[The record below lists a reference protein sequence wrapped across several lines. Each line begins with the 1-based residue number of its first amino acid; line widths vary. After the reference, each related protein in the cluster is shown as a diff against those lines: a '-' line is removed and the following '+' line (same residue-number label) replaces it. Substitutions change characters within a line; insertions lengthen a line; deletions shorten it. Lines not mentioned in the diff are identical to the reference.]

1 MLGERRVH
9 SASFVQVAVGA
20 WCSDLTQ
27 GAYMAAK
34 RLTRKL
40 TDVIAEVENQLKA
53 HYGVTQ
59 KDINAWQARAQALSH
74 KFPISA
80 MLKIEDLWIDYEV
93 QRDVI
98 HKHIIN
104 IMRKWDPR
112 ICSPGSACRFIG
124 KPNTY
129 LYDAQ
134 HRTIAAGILGFTE
147 IPCAVVETDDPN
159 FASYAFEMLNDTGV
173 KRLTPGDLHRNAL
186 VRYKNGSRD
195 VKVVR
200 AKIMQD
206 QFDSAR
212 IDLQDKGSRNSD
224 NLRGD
229 NDYYFSH
236 FKYAQKGIEVD
247 DSGKVLLEI
256 LSTIK
261 EVFPIGEEI
270 DQGVYIGL
278 LELHKL
284 ARVETTAMPAGWMK
298 EVLKIVKTVFNSSG
312 TIHSKAKIQWAH
324 VRPGASWSA
333 PEAMSNFLREIYLLA
348 GGTINL
354 PYHGA
359 GSTMGIIEDNIADGL
374 IPQLN
379 QEIV

>member
-1 MLGERRVH
+1 
-9 SASFVQVAVGA
+9 
-20 WCSDLTQ
+20 
-27 GAYMAAK
+27 MAAK

-40 TDVIAEVENQLKA
+40 TDVITEVEKQLKA

-59 KDINAWQARAQALSH
+59 KDLDAWRARAKALNY
-74 KFPISA
+74 KFPTSSMI
-80 MLKIEDLWIDYEV
+80 KIEDLWIDYEV

-112 ICSPGSACRFIG
+112 ICSTGSACRVLS
-124 KPNTY
+124 KPTIY

-134 HRTIAAGILGFTE
+134 HRTIAAGLLGFVE
-147 IPCAVVETDDPN
+147 VPCAVVETDDPN
-159 FASYAFEMLNDTGV
+159 FASYAFELLNDTGV

-195 VKVVR
+195 KKVVAAR
-200 AKIMQD
+200 TMQN
-206 QFDSAR
+206 QFDTAG

-229 NDYYFSH
+229 NDYFFSH

-247 DSGKVLLEI
+247 ESGKVLLEI
-256 LSTIK
+256 LTTIK
-261 EVFPIGEEI
+261 EVFPLQEEI
-270 DQGVYIGL
+270 DQGVYIGM

-284 ARVETTAMPAGWMK
+284 AKAEASSLPAGWMK
-298 EVLKIVKTVFNSSG
+298 KVLTKVKDTYKASAL
-312 TIHSKAKIQWAH
+312 IHAKAKVQWAH

-333 PEAMSNFLREIYLLA
+333 PEAMSNFIREIYIMS

-354 PYHGA
+354 PFHGA
-359 GSTMGIIEDNIADGL
+359 GSTVGILEGNIADGL
-374 IPQLN
+374 IPEDLKVVAQAAAN
-379 QEIV
+379 A